1 MEPVLSIGNLTV
13 EFATP
18 YGALGALRDVSLQVR
33 EGEIVGIVG
42 ESGCGKSTLLNAILG
57 LLPANGRIVQGRI
70 ALTGTDLV
78 GLEESALDGIRG
90 DRMSVVFQDPMTT
103 LNPVLSI
110 GRQMTD
116 IQYRLPLA
124 AANKKARIMA
134 MLARVG
140 IPDPAERMKQYPHE
154 LSGGMRQRVA
164 IAMAMLAEPELLI
177 ADEPTTALDAT
188 LEIQI
193 VRLLKDLQRNT
204 GCSILF
210 ISHHLGLIAELC
222 DSVAVM
228 YAGEI
233 VERGSVRD
241 IFHRPAHP
249 YTRRLLEC
257 DPARIEKPTD
267 RLPTI
272 PGDVPNLIAIPP
284 GCIFTDRCPYA
295 FAPCPGVRPA
305 QRVVAEGHT
314 AACHLLT
321 ATLPHDA
328 AAVGS

>member
-1 MEPVLSIGNLTV
+1 MTSVLSVGNLAV
-13 EFATP
+13 EFAAP
-18 YGALGALRDVSLQVR
+18 YGPLQALRNVSLEVGS
-33 EGEIVGIVG
+33 GEIVGIVG

-57 LLPANGRIVQGRI
+57 LLPANGRIARGRI
-70 ALTGTDLV
+70 TLSGTDLL
-78 GLEESALDGIRG
+78 GLSDRALDSVRG

-116 IQYRLPLA
+116 ILYRLPLSTA
-124 AANKKARIMA
+124 DKRARVAA

-140 IPDPAERMKQYPHE
+140 IPDPLLRIGQYPHE

-164 IAMAMLAEPELLI
+164 IAMAMLVEPELLI

-193 VRLLKDLQRNT
+193 VRLLKELQRNT

-233 VERGSVRD
+233 VERGSARD

-249 YTRRLLEC
+249 YTQRLLEC
-257 DPARIEKPTD
+257 DPARIHQPTS

-272 PGDVPNLIAIPP
+272 PGDVPNLLAIPA
-284 GCIFTDRCPYA
+284 GCIFADRCPYA
-295 FAPCPGVRPA
+295 FALCTVKPA
-305 QRVVAEGHT
+305 QRLVASGHT

-321 ATLPHDA
+321 ATPAHDT